1 MRRYLAISLTALA
14 IVAVS
19 VLFGYIV
26 GYDAAEREL
35 QPETHTDTVVRVD
48 TVWRELPPDVIT
60 QVQWRTR
67 YVHDTAIVTMH
78 DSVAVWLPYEQH
90 MLAMRDTL
98 DLWYS
103 GVDARVDSL
112 RIYLRTT
119 SVTTAT
125 TLNATP
131 RRNTIGVEAGFHD
144 ASILY
149 IRDIGRL
156 SLGFSAGYTYDRQA
170 TARGFVGWRF

>member
-1 MRRYLAISLTALA
+1 MRRYLAITISALA
-14 IVAVS
+14 IVAVA
-19 VLFGYIV
+19 LLLGYIA
-26 GYDAAEREL
+26 GYGAATREM

-48 TVWRELPPDVIT
+48 TVWRAMPPDVIT

-67 YVHDTAIVTMH
+67 YVHDTAVVTER
-78 DSVAVWLPYEQH
+78 DSVFVVLPYEQH
-90 MLAMRDTL
+90 RLTMRDTL

-112 RIYLRTT
+112 RVYLRTT

-131 RRNTIGVEAGFHD
+131 RRNTIGVEAGLQD
-144 ASILY
+144 ASLLY
-149 IRDIGRL
+149 IRDIGRV
-156 SLGFSAGYTYDRQA
+156 SLGLSAGYTYERQA